1 MAFLFS
7 PLKIRDITLKNRIVV
22 SPMCQYSSTDGFA
35 NDWHLVHLG
44 SRAMGGAGLVIAEAT
59 SVSPEGRI
67 TPGDLGIWDDRHIE
81 NLARIT
87 KFIHEHD
94 SVSGIQIAHA
104 GRKASCAVPWKGG
117 KQLALDDGGWETLA
131 PSNIPFRPEER
142 TPYAMQLNDLNKLT
156 KSFESAAKR
165 ALDAGFRVIEIHS
178 AHGYLLHEFLSPY
191 SNVRKDEYGG
201 GFVNRI
207 RLLCQVVSAVRNV
220 WPERFPLF
228 VRISTTEWNDEL
240 QFSPEESVELAKVLK
255 DIGVDLIDC
264 SSGGNIPHAKIPSFP
279 GYQVHFA
286 EMIKKTGIMTG
297 AVGQIYT
304 AQLAEEIVSENK
316 ADLVL
321 MAREL
326 LRNPYFA
333 LKTAHDTGVDVEWP
347 LQYLRAKNY

>member
-1 MAFLFS
+1 MAILFS
-7 PLKIRDITLKNRIVV
+7 PLKIRDVILKNRIAV
-22 SPMCQYSSTDGFA
+22 SPMCQYSAKDGFA

-67 TPGDLGIWDDRHIE
+67 TPGDLGIWDDRYVE

-87 KFIHEHD
+87 RFIHEHD
-94 SVSGIQIAHA
+94 SVAGIQIAHA

-142 TPYAMQLNDLNKLT
+142 TPLAMQQDDIKKL
-156 KSFESAAKR
+156 KGSFESAAKR

-191 SNVRKDEYGG
+191 SNARKDEYGG
-201 GFVNRI
+201 VFENRI
-207 RLLCQVVSAVRNV
+207 RLLCQVVSGVRNV
-220 WPERFPLF
+220 WPEKFPLF
-228 VRISTTEWNDEL
+228 VRISATEWNDEL
-240 QFSPEESVELAKVLK
+240 QFSPEESVELAKILK
-255 DIGVDLIDC
+255 NMGVDLIDC
-264 SSGGNIPHAKIPSFP
+264 SSGGNIPHATIPSLP
-279 GYQVHFA
+279 GYQVPFA
-286 EMIKKTGIMTG
+286 ERIRKTGILTG
-297 AVGQIYT
+297 AVGQIQN
-304 AQLAEEIVSENK
+304 AQLAEEIVSGNK
-316 ADLVL
+316 ADLVF

-326 LRNPYFA
+326 LRNPYFP
-333 LKTAHDTGVDVEWP
+333 LKTAHDMGVDVEWP